1 MNSNDACYGRG
12 KLRNK
17 MELKSLAAML
27 CCARD
32 KCRGK
37 LMLCSLLV
45 QMFIVSANFHYYCKR
60 PGLCDT
66 LTYQNGAG
74 DYSSVLG

>member
-1 MNSNDACYGRG
+1 VVPRTYTLSSRTSRNLRKDFMNTNDACYGRG

-45 QMFIVSANFHYYCKR
+45 QMFIVSADVRC
-60 PGLCDT
+60 
-66 LTYQNGAG
+66 
-74 DYSSVLG
+74 